1 MKINRSTPRA
11 PRFPQARGLLAAALI
26 MAFGAT
32 AQTATAAP
40 PDLITPSI
48 VGGADVPADQY
59 PFLISLQ
66 IKGFGHWCGGTLIS
80 ADTVITAAHCVDRS
94 PSVYS
99 VLAGQTTLSASD
111 GTRHDVKSIH
121 VHPRYN
127 RDNKADVAI
136 LKLSTPVE
144 GITPVTLG
152 GLEGA
157 SYEQAGRLLT
167 VAGWGRL
174 TEGGRGPDVMQHV
187 AVPFIPHAEC
197 QRQYQGRK
205 VIDANVELCA
215 SRPGQ
220 DSCQGDSGG
229 PLFLRSADARWVQL
243 GVVSWGIGCARAG
256 SPGVY
261 TRLAGP
267 EVNDFIK
274 QVTGMK

>member
-1 MKINRSTPRA
+1 MKTTRSISRTF
-11 PRFPQARGLLAAALI
+11 RFPGARGLLATALVMTLGAA
-26 MAFGAT
+26 
-32 AQTATAAP
+32 AQTAAAAP
-40 PDLITPSI
+40 ELLTPSI
-48 VGGADVPADQY
+48 VGGTDAPAGQY
-59 PFLISLQ
+59 PFIVSLQ

-80 ADTVITAAHCVDRS
+80 PDMVITAAHCLTQ
-94 PSVYS
+94 PSSRYS
-99 VLAGQTTLSASD
+99 VLAGQTALSASN
-111 GTRHDVKSIH
+111 GTRHDVKSVHI
-121 VHPRYN
+121 HPRYG
-127 RDNKADVAI
+127 RDDKADVAI
-136 LKLSTPVE
+136 VKLSTPVK

-167 VAGWGRL
+167 VAGWGHL
-174 TEGGRGPDVMQHV
+174 TEDGEGPDIMQHV

-197 QRQYQGRK
+197 QRQYQGRG
-205 VIDANVELCA
+205 VIDASVEMCA
-215 SRPGQ
+215 SHPGK